1 MFFVFNGV
9 RNMNEYMTVLQ
20 ASEKWQISRRRVNTL
35 CQENRIEGAVKFGKS
50 WTIPVNTEKPKDA
63 RIKNGKYIKSEE

>member
-1 MFFVFNGV
+1 
-9 RNMNEYMTVLQ
+9 MNEYMTVLQ
-20 ASEKWQISRRRVNTL
+20 ASEKWQISRRRVITL

-50 WTIPVNTEKPKDA
+50 WAIPVNTEKPKDE